1 MFLVYLVFLIFFSD
15 IPPDNIFSK
24 MVSQDRF
31 RVTQGKEKLKILEE
45 TKKIL
50 IDLYEPHM
58 KELAEMLKDKRYLWK
73 DVSFP

>member
-1 MFLVYLVFLIFFSD
+1 
-15 IPPDNIFSK
+15 

-31 RVTQGKEKLKILEE
+31 RVTQGKEKLSLLEE

-58 KELAEMLKDKRYLWK
+58 KELAEMLDDDRYLWK

>member
-1 MFLVYLVFLIFFSD
+1 
-15 IPPDNIFSK
+15 

-31 RVTQGKEKLKILEE
+31 RVTQGKEKLGILKE

-58 KELAEMLKDKRYLWK
+58 KELAEMLKDERYLWK
-73 DVSFP
+73 DISFS